1 MSTYKEIE
9 SAASACRN
17 AQLFVEEILKVL
29 KPYEENAAIRTQTFG
44 FVSATIDSLMLSRT
58 NLQFCADR
66 LYHALDRTEGSDE
79 E

>member
-17 AQLFVEEILKVL
+17 AQLFIDEILKVL
-29 KPYEENAAIRTQTFG
+29 KPYEENAMIRTKTFG

-66 LYHALDRTEGSDE
+66 LYKALDRSEGSNDE
-79 E
+79 